1 MTSCQQLFS
10 HPMSGSKYMYYK
22 ALKILKTMFKSVP
35 TCICLFVIGSF
46 LHSVGF
52 KFNLFII
59 KGIKSFFFINR
70 LVSIFF
76 IIYFFWGAITLST
89 LIFRILRIS
98 MDPINPL
105 ACKTYLAGGYI
116 VGPCDLHCNERALF
130 LDKERKP

>member
-1 MTSCQQLFS
+1 METNSWFMTCCQQLFS

-35 TCICLFVIGSF
+35 ICLFVIGSF

-59 KGIKSFFFINR
+59 KGIKSFFF
-70 LVSIFF
+70 
-76 IIYFFWGAITLST
+76 YFFGGGAITLST

-105 ACKTYLAGGYI
+105 ACTTYLAGGYI

>member
-1 MTSCQQLFS
+1 METNSWFMTCCQQLFS

-35 TCICLFVIGSF
+35 ICLFVIGSF

-59 KGIKSFFFINR
+59 KGIKSFFF
-70 LVSIFF
+70 
-76 IIYFFWGAITLST
+76 YFFGGAITLST

-105 ACKTYLAGGYI
+105 ACTTYLAGGYI

>member
-1 MTSCQQLFS
+1 METNSWFMTSCQQLFS

-35 TCICLFVIGSF
+35 ICLFVIGSF

-59 KGIKSFFFINR
+59 KGIKSFFF
-70 LVSIFF
+70 
-76 IIYFFWGAITLST
+76 YFFLGGAITLST

-105 ACKTYLAGGYI
+105 ACTTYLAGGYI

>member
-1 MTSCQQLFS
+1 METNSWFMTCCQQLFS
-10 HPMSGSKYMYYK
+10 HPMSGSKYWYIYYK
-22 ALKILKTMFKSVP
+22 DFKILKTMFKSVP
-35 TCICLFVIGSF
+35 ICLFVIGSF

-59 KGIKSFFFINR
+59 KGIKSFFF
-70 LVSIFF
+70 
-76 IIYFFWGAITLST
+76 YFFGGGAITLST

-105 ACKTYLAGGYI
+105 ACTTYLAGGYI